1 MNRLAYIVMVLLA
14 FSLGISAQKRK
25 TTAKKKTTS
34 RVISKKTSR
43 KAGANVSTA
52 SIKGL
57 QRQRDDIKRNIKNHE
72 QKLRNNER
80 DVKKRLQNLL
90 VINSEIEG
98 KRKTIDTIRRDISV
112 LDGDISR
119 LNEDLKK
126 LNAELD
132 VRKGNYVKSMRYM
145 HRNSSIQSRL
155 MFVFSARNFSQMYRR
170 MRFMREYAS
179 YQKAQGEMVKTK
191 QAQITERRKEL
202 SEAKVMKNTLLSK
215 GEQEQRSLEGKQ
227 TEQRNVVKTLQKQ
240 QKTIQNII
248 VQQRKKDAELNK
260 QIDRLIAI
268 EVEKA
273 RARAAAEAKRQ
284 EEARRKA
291 AEEAERKRKEEIA
304 RKKAEAEAAAR
315 ENARRVAEAK
325 TREEQAKAAA
335 AASRNAKEK
344 AEKEALAKRAEKE
357 RRDAER
363 NAADEAREHAKEVEK
378 LKSRK
383 SATLYTLDSD
393 DRRISGSFES
403 NRGHLPMP
411 VAGSCRI
418 VSHYGQ
424 YNVEGL
430 SNVRLDNKGI
440 NILGNPG
447 SKVCSIFDG
456 EVSAVFNLGGVAGVM
471 VRHGSYISVYCNLG
485 SISVHKGQKVK
496 SRQVLGT
503 VGADNI
509 LQFQLRRE
517 KAKLNPEAWL
527 RR

>member
-1 MNRLAYIVMVLLA
+1 MKRLAYIIFTALLA
-14 FSLGISAQKRK
+14 FSLGASAQKRK
-25 TTAKKKTTS
+25 TVVKKTTS
-34 RVISKKTSR
+34 RAASKKTSR
-43 KAGANVSTA
+43 KTGADVSNA

-57 QRQRDDIKRNIKNHE
+57 QRQRDDIKRNIKSHE

-80 DVKKRLQNLL
+80 DVKKRLANLL

-98 KRKTIDTIRRDISV
+98 KRKSIDTIRHDISL

-119 LNEDLKK
+119 LNIELKK

-132 VRKGNYVKSMRYM
+132 VRKSNYVKSMRYM

-191 QAQITERRKEL
+191 QAQIVERQREL

-215 GEQEQRSLEGKQ
+215 GQQEQRSLEGKQ
-227 TEQRNVVKTLQKQ
+227 TEQQNMVKTLKKQ

-248 VQQRKKDAELNK
+248 AQQRKKDAELNK

-284 EEARRKA
+284 AEARRKA
-291 AEEAERKRKEEIA
+291 AEEAERKRQEELA
-304 RKKAEAEAAAR
+304 RKKAAAEAAAR
-315 ENARRVAEAK
+315 ENARRIAAAK
-325 TREEQAKAAA
+325 AREEQAKAAA
-335 AASRNAKEK
+335 AASRDAREK
-344 AEKEALAKRAEKE
+344 AENEAAAKKAEKE

-363 NAADEAREHAKEVEK
+363 DAADEAREHAKEVEK
-378 LKSRK
+378 IKNRK
-383 SATLYTLDSD
+383 STTVYTLDSN
-393 DRRISGSFES
+393 DRRISGSFE
-403 NRGHLPMP
+403 NNKGKLPMP

-430 SNVRLDNKGI
+430 PNVRLDNKGI
-440 NILGNPG
+440 NILGSHG

-485 SISVHKGQKVK
+485 SISVHKGQQVK
-496 SRQVLGT
+496 SRQVIGT